1 MPSLQLIRDTVY
13 CTCEMAEGDGRLGVV
28 NSTCSLFVTT
38 VTYCKTYRS
47 WDTGFST
54 FFAPPLAGS
63 IVSRTIKGFCSG
75 KRGKFEMALLAP
87 GVDSWFQGNQSG
99 CRRQMCLYC
108 CISRQPN
115 PPRGDDED
123 RHATV
128 PSADI
133 TWTWKYAVPWPY
145 TRSLVNH

>member
-1 MPSLQLIRDTVY
+1 MIFHNGDARTEWNILPIYKIKLINEMIFLSRMTPNLQWSW
-13 CTCEMAEGDGRLGVV
+13 CT
-28 NSTCSLFVTT
+28 
-38 VTYCKTYRS
+38 S